1 MADQLLLSDNTDDD
15 QAQGDGSSSSVLSD
29 DENSQTLT
37 KSFTSFLSNEDIHN
51 CLYATN
57 INWRRRFSIHLSNGQ
72 STNSSYDRR
81 ERVYSDSSTGHI
93 NFNRTN
99 SFYLS
104 RYRNSR
110 WFRCRTT
117 SSSSSFNE
125 YNSSNLKDKI
135 SLSNS
140 TTAYARLK
148 HFTERLLELE
158 RKARQTAFE
167 NKCDQK
173 LSSKTD
179 KSTGKVDRSFKTND
193 DLISSNVNQRYLEKK
208 SFHLPVQNLFK
219 TNSNIKFRRVQ
230 SYPQLR
236 KKSSNHFPLRKIKT
250 MSAIQ
255 LLKMESQSHPS
266 THFPFPV
273 TTGNVFQAKLTPV
286 AKEKQISFE
295 VKTNSYNRKVEVKT
309 KQEEM
314 ICTTKK
320 CLSPL
325 SPSIVTRVIRT
336 ETPFLPQRASV
347 NQQRRSSISNS
358 SVQSVRVSVSSTDHE
373 NDLAK
378 AVKTQLSFPSSSK
391 MIPNE
396 GNTSNDDSYSS
407 IISNFV
413 SENLVESSKIDEDET
428 FDRRPLLDL
437 ISELNRRHT
446 LNQSSTIPPL
456 DSDQSIKARTF
467 SPTPTDIRPP
477 KPLSPFRPVI
487 VHRKYQEPIG
497 RFEFVDSGDDAAASS
512 NSTFSR
518 RNSRIS
524 VTRSHTF
531 NNPNN
536 VNSNSTKISSDEIKS
551 HDNVTCQSTPELSCS
566 NERERER
573 GINQSV
579 VNIEESCGM
588 STNGTILTSTSLT
601 GLTPTSSAT
610 IDDKNETTHSPS
622 IFRASTP
629 IPNDQSLLSKFTLY
643 AVRRHHS
650 APQQECRWQEAKRKA
665 IAMQMYDTEKSYVE
679 ALKNLVTKYYLPMKD
694 KAVISNDLVNDIFY
708 KIPEIHIHHTA
719 FLITLSQK
727 LSEWD
732 NKQTVGDLLLQMFT
746 RTSVIETYTSFVNNY
761 KTAQIAIRL
770 CRDSSS
776 FNKFLEHQARDHR
789 GKLTLRDLII
799 QPVQRIPRYELY
811 IKDFLKCTNLNH
823 PDYQLLLKAQSE
835 IHSLAEQI
843 DQVQKDVGSTELTV
857 TNNSLEA
864 VQDMIENL
872 NDLANADRYYIR
884 HDVVT
889 LQSPSGLKKDRYVFL
904 FNDLLIITSCKRR
917 SGTLT
922 KKPTT
927 SVIVNSPSGKQYIDN
942 AKHKLIMK
950 ISLESI
956 DLAADHL
963 KKRGT
968 PPSMMKFHSTTSN
981 SGDKCRHLEDDVAT
995 LGQMTDLAKTITVP
1009 HQQLDESIKEVL
1021 HTVNKHITDE
1031 TVSMTSVR
1039 TASPEPIIPVDHN
1052 QQKSNNIQLT
1062 IHTAERIETIDVL
1075 FSSPELKATWAKSFL
1090 EAKKALFEVAA
1101 GRRNISFQNVLT
1113 LPHSRPGSQFSCGT
1127 ARLSLGDICI
1137 CNSEGQVCLVNVQS
1151 DVTLK
1156 ACNTVI
1162 SSRINCV
1169 AYVPSHK
1176 GRRTGSSSKH
1186 HQHQNIK
1193 KQEEDEQQ
1201 KHKHGFTVKQEPI
1214 SISNDTDVQTT
1225 IDSLLDIDSSDDED
1239 TLTAINHEDIFSL
1252 NQSDQTILS
1261 QQCLLLESDINN
1273 EQQDTTE
1280 ATMWLGTDDG
1290 VILIFRCTETM
1301 KTVARKSRIVKQMGS
1316 AIHSILYTDN
1326 KVFVALSHGEL
1337 GVFRRDMSGRWDLD
1351 CPTIRSVEESSIR
1364 HGTSGHNE
1372 IDDGDNTDPISVMT
1386 LAAGRLWCAIRDRI
1400 YVVCPNSLNVE
1411 HSFLVDDCHRHVCS
1425 IATGGSLM
1433 HHVWI
1438 ASQGS
1443 HEIRLYHATHF
1454 VCLLET
1460 SLRTAVTQK
1469 LQACDDIIRAHKLGC
1484 LRVSAL
1490 HVCKETLWVGTSAGV
1505 LINISVP
1512 QLIDS
1517 GSNKLIASSLQ
1528 LKALSFGHAGP
1539 VRFIISTDTTFASTS
1554 EDSTGVKTLVLSI
1567 GDGFEDYT
1575 NNDETLGK
1583 DDALSHVIVWQ
1594 L

>member
-1 MADQLLLSDNTDDD
+1 MENQLLLSDNTDDD
-15 QAQGDGSSSSVLSD
+15 QAQGDGSSSSIISD
-29 DENSQTLT
+29 DENSHRLT
-37 KSFTSFLSNEDIHN
+37 SSFRSFLSNEDIDK
-51 CLYATN
+51 CLYVTN
-57 INWRRRFSIHLSNGQ
+57 INWRRRFSIRLSNGQ
-72 STNSSYDRR
+72 LDNLSYDRR
-81 ERVYSDSSTGHI
+81 ERVYSDSSTDNI
-93 NFNRTN
+93 NFNQTN
-99 SFYLS
+99 PLYLS
-104 RYRNSR
+104 RYRNSC
-110 WFRCRTT
+110 WFRCRS

-125 YNSSNLKDKI
+125 YNSSNINDKI
-135 SLSNS
+135 SSLNS

-148 HFTERLLELE
+148 RFTERLLELE
-158 RKARQTAFE
+158 RKAHQTVLE
-167 NKCDQK
+167 NKCNQK
-173 LSSKTD
+173 ISSKTANTIE
-179 KSTGKVDRSFKTND
+179 KIDRSFKKND
-193 DLISSNVNQRYLEKK
+193 DQLSSNVNQQYSQKK
-208 SFHLPVQNLFK
+208 SYRLRIQKPLN
-219 TNSNIKFRRVQ
+219 TNSKVKIRRIQ
-230 SYPQLR
+230 SYPQI
-236 KKSSNHFPLRKIKT
+236 KTKSSNYFPLRKIKT
-250 MSAIQ
+250 MSSIK
-255 LLKMESQSHPS
+255 LLTIEPQSHS
-266 THFPFPV
+266 SSCLPFPV
-273 TTGNVFQAKLTPV
+273 TNKNILQERATPV
-286 AKEKQISFE
+286 VTEKQISFE
-295 VKTNSYNRKVEVKT
+295 VKTNRYNRKVEVKT
-309 KQEEM
+309 KQEET

-320 CLSPL
+320 HTSPL
-325 SPSIVTRVIRT
+325 SPSIVTRIIKT
-336 ETPFLPQRASV
+336 EIPISTSCVSV
-347 NQQRRSSISNS
+347 NQQKRPSISNS
-358 SVQSVRVSVSSTDHE
+358 SVQSVRISVSSSPHRHE
-373 NDLAK
+373 SDK
-378 AVKTQLSFPSSSK
+378 PVKTQFSFPSSSK
-391 MIPNE
+391 L
-396 GNTSNDDSYSS
+396 TSNEEISSKNDSSLS
-407 IISNFV
+407 KGSNVV
-413 SENLVESSKIDEDET
+413 SENLIEPSKLDEEET

-446 LNQSSTIPPL
+446 INQSPTIPPL
-456 DSDQSIKARTF
+456 DNDQSIKTILF
-467 SPTPTDIRPP
+467 PTSPTDIRPP

-497 RFEFVDSGDDAAASS
+497 RFEFVDSSGD
-512 NSTFSR
+512 STSPFSR
-518 RNSRIS
+518 RNSRVS
-524 VTRSHTF
+524 VIRSHTF

-536 VNSNSTKISSDEIKS
+536 INSSSMKISSDEIKS
-551 HDNVTCQSTPELSCS
+551 NENVTCQSTPELSCS

-573 GINQSV
+573 NQSI
-579 VNIEESCGM
+579 VNMEETCGL
-588 STNGTILTSTSLT
+588 SANGSILTGTSLT
-601 GLTPTSSAT
+601 G
-610 IDDKNETTHSPS
+610 
-622 IFRASTP
+622 
-629 IPNDQSLLSKFTLY
+629 
-643 AVRRHHS
+643 RHHS
-650 APQQECRWQEAKRKA
+650 APQQDCRWQQAKRKA

-694 KAVISNDLVNDIFY
+694 KAVVSNDLVNDIFY

-719 FLITLSQK
+719 FLISLSQK

-811 IKDFLKCTNLNH
+811 IKDFLKCTNSNH

-843 DQVQKDVGSTELTV
+843 DRVQRDVGSTELTV
-857 TNNSLEA
+857 TNNSLET
-864 VQDMIENL
+864 VQEMIENL
-872 NDLANADRYYIR
+872 NDLVNADRYYIR

-889 LQSPSGLKKDRYVFL
+889 LQSPSGLKKDRYIFL
-904 FNDLLIITSCKRR
+904 FNDLVIITSCKRR

-922 KKPTT
+922 KKPPT

-968 PPSMMKFHSTTSN
+968 PPSMIKFHSTTST
-981 SGDKCRHLEDDVAT
+981 SGDKCRHLEDDVVT

-1021 HTVNKHITDE
+1021 HTVNKHLTDE
-1031 TVSMTSVR
+1031 TTSMTSIR
-1039 TASPEPIIPVDHN
+1039 AASPEPIPIDHN

-1062 IHTAERIETIDVL
+1062 IHTTERTETIDVL
-1075 FSSPELKATWAKSFL
+1075 FSSSELKAAWEKSFL

-1127 ARLSLGDICI
+1127 PRLSLGDICI

-1176 GRRTGSSSKH
+1176 GRRTGSSIKH
-1186 HQHQNIK
+1186 HHQNK
-1193 KQEEDEQQ
+1193 QKQEEEDEREQN
-1201 KHKHGFTVKQEPI
+1201 KHEFIVKQEPI
-1214 SISNDTDVQTT
+1214 LISNNSDVQTT
-1225 IDSLLDIDSSDDED
+1225 VDSLLDIDSSDDED
-1239 TLTAINHEDIFSL
+1239 TLTTINNEDIFSL
-1252 NQSDQTILS
+1252 EQSDQTITSS
-1261 QQCLLLESDINN
+1261 QPCILLESDINN
-1273 EQQDTTE
+1273 EQQDTRE

-1290 VILIFRCTETM
+1290 IILIFQCTETM
-1301 KTVARKSRIVKQMGS
+1301 KTVSRKSRIVKQLGS

-1351 CPTIRSVEESSIR
+1351 CPIIRSVEESSIR
-1364 HGTSGHNE
+1364 HGSGHSE
-1372 IDDGDNTDPISVMT
+1372 IDDGDNTDPISVMA

-1411 HSFLVDDCHRHVCS
+1411 HSFLVDDCHRHVSS
-1425 IATGGSLM
+1425 IATGGSSM
-1433 HHVWI
+1433 HYVWI

-1454 VCLLET
+1454 VCLLEI
-1460 SLRTAVTQK
+1460 SIRTAVTQK
-1469 LQACDDIIRAHKLGC
+1469 LQVCDDIIRAHKLGC

-1505 LINISVP
+1505 IINITVP

-1517 GSNKLIASSLQ
+1517 GSNKLTASSLQ
-1528 LKALSFGHAGP
+1528 LKGLSFGHAGP
-1539 VRFIISTDTTFASTS
+1539 VRFIISTDTTIVSTS
-1554 EDSTGVKTLVLSI
+1554 EEATSVKTLVLSI

>member
-1 MADQLLLSDNTDDD
+1 MEDQLLLSDNTDDD
-15 QAQGDGSSSSVLSD
+15 QAQGDGSSSSITSD
-29 DENSQTLT
+29 DENSHTLT
-37 KSFTSFLSNEDIHN
+37 SSFTSFLSNEDIDK
-51 CLYATN
+51 CLYVTN
-57 INWRRRFSIHLSNGQ
+57 INWRRRFSICLSNGQ
-72 STNSSYDRR
+72 LDNLSYDRR
-81 ERVYSDSSTGHI
+81 ERVYSDSSTDNI

-99 SFYLS
+99 PLYLS
-104 RYRNSR
+104 RYRNSC
-110 WFRCRTT
+110 WFRCRTSSS

-125 YNSSNLKDKI
+125 YNSL
-135 SLSNS
+135 NS

-148 HFTERLLELE
+148 RFTERLIELE
-158 RKARQTAFE
+158 RKSRQTIFQ
-167 NKCDQK
+167 NKSNEK
-173 LSSKTD
+173 ILTKTD
-179 KSTGKVDRSFKTND
+179 NSIEKIDRSLKQND
-193 DLISSNVNQRYLEKK
+193 DQLSSNVNQQYFEKK
-208 SFHLPVQNLFK
+208 SYRLRIEKPLNI
-219 TNSNIKFRRVQ
+219 NSKIKIHRIK

-236 KKSSNHFPLRKIKT
+236 KKSLNYFPLRKIKT
-250 MSAIQ
+250 MSAIK
-255 LLKMESQSHPS
+255 LLTMESQSHS
-266 THFPFPV
+266 SSLLPFQITNKNIVHERSMPAV
-273 TTGNVFQAKLTPV
+273 
-286 AKEKQISFE
+286 KEKQISFE

-309 KQEEM
+309 KQEEK
-314 ICTTKK
+314 ICTTKQRT
-320 CLSPL
+320 CPL
-325 SPSIVTRVIRT
+325 SPPIVTRIIKT
-336 ETPFLPQRASV
+336 ETPISPSCITV
-347 NQQRRSSISNS
+347 NQQRRSSTSNS
-358 SVQSVRVSVSSTDHE
+358 SIQSVRVSVSSSPHRNETD
-373 NDLAK
+373 K
-378 AVKTQLSFPSSSK
+378 TVKTHFSFPSSSK
-391 MIPNE
+391 MISNKE
-396 GNTSNDDSYSS
+396 TSNKETSSKDDSYSS
-407 IISNFV
+407 IISDFV
-413 SENLVESSKIDEDET
+413 SENLVEPSKLDEEET

-446 LNQSSTIPPL
+446 LNQSSTIPPI
-456 DSDQSIKARTF
+456 DNDQSIKTRTF
-467 SPTPTDIRPP
+467 SPSPTDIRPP

-497 RFEFVDSGDDAAASS
+497 RFEFVDGSGDSTSS
-512 NSTFSR
+512 FGR
-518 RNSRIS
+518 RNSRVS
-524 VTRSHTF
+524 VIRSHTF
-531 NNPNN
+531 NNANK
-536 VNSNSTKISSDEIKS
+536 VNPSSMKISSDEIKS
-551 HDNVTCQSTPELSCS
+551 NENVTCQSTPELSCS

-573 GINQSV
+573 ERNQTV
-579 VNIEESCGM
+579 VNMEETCGL
-588 STNGTILTSTSLT
+588 SANGSILTSTSLT
-601 GLTPTSSAT
+601 GLTPTSSGT
-610 IDDKNETTHSPS
+610 NDDKN
-622 IFRASTP
+622 
-629 IPNDQSLLSKFTLY
+629 
-643 AVRRHHS
+643 
-650 APQQECRWQEAKRKA
+650 EAKRKA
-665 IAMQMYDTEKSYVE
+665 IAMQMFDTEKSYVE

-694 KAVISNDLVNDIFY
+694 KTVISNDLLNDIFY

-719 FLITLSQK
+719 FLISLSQK

-761 KTAQIAIRL
+761 KIAQIAIRL

-811 IKDFLKCTNLNH
+811 IKDFLKCTNSNH

-843 DQVQKDVGSTELTV
+843 DRVQRDVGSTELTV
-857 TNNSLEA
+857 SNNSLDA

-872 NDLANADRYYIR
+872 NDLVNADRYYIR

-889 LQSPSGLKKDRYVFL
+889 LQSSSGLKKDRYIFL
-904 FNDLLIITSCKRR
+904 FNDLVIITSCKRR

-922 KKPTT
+922 RKPTT

-968 PPSMMKFHSTTSN
+968 PPSMIKFHSTTTST
-981 SGDKCRHLEDDVAT
+981 SGDKCRHLEDDVVT

-1021 HTVNKHITDE
+1021 HTVNKHLTDE
-1031 TVSMTSVR
+1031 IVPMTSVR
-1039 TASPEPIIPVDHN
+1039 TASPEPIPSDHN
-1052 QQKSNNIQLT
+1052 QQKSNNIQLI
-1062 IHTAERIETIDVL
+1062 IHTTERTETIDVL
-1075 FSSPELKATWAKSFL
+1075 FSSSELKAAWEKSFL

-1127 ARLSLGDICI
+1127 PRLSLGDICI

-1176 GRRTGSSSKH
+1176 GRRTGSSIKH
-1186 HQHQNIK
+1186 HHHQQ

-1201 KHKHGFTVKQEPI
+1201 QNKHGLVVKQEPI
-1214 SISNDTDVQTT
+1214 LVSNNSDVQTT
-1225 IDSLLDIDSSDDED
+1225 VDSLLDIDSSDDED
-1239 TLTAINHEDIFSL
+1239 TLTTINNEDIFSL

-1261 QQCLLLESDINN
+1261 QQCILLESDINN
-1273 EQQDTTE
+1273 EQQDTRE

-1290 VILIFRCTETM
+1290 IILIFQCTETM
-1301 KTVARKSRIVKQMGS
+1301 KTVARKSRIVKQLGS

-1351 CPTIRSVEESSIR
+1351 CPTIRSVEESSIL
-1364 HGTSGHNE
+1364 HGSGHGE
-1372 IDDGDNTDPISVMT
+1372 IDDGDNTDPISVMA
-1386 LAAGRLWCAIRDRI
+1386 LAAGRLWCAVRDRI

-1425 IATGGSLM
+1425 IATGVSSM

-1454 VCLLET
+1454 VCLLEI
-1460 SLRTAVTQK
+1460 SIRTAVTLK

-1484 LRVSAL
+1484 LRVSSL

-1505 LINISVP
+1505 LINITVP

-1517 GSNKLIASSLQ
+1517 GSNKLTASSLQ
-1528 LKALSFGHAGP
+1528 LKGLSFGHAGP
-1539 VRFIISTDTTFASTS
+1539 VRFIISTDTNVISTS
-1554 EDSTGVKTLVLSI
+1554 EEATTVKTLVLSI